1 MTIGGDKRKM
11 KTQIVAILAI
21 IAVIT
26 ALITVSAFS
35 NEEGYNVTPCDAID
49 ISIENSTVTDFLNA
63 TNMTTVQVYN
73 FKGYKGENTWM
84 VQWSS
89 SNRSLEVYVN
99 VATGCIAGIEKITVP
114 EALKAWIVANYGD
127 GTRVTSD
134 SAYKLNM
141 ALALNTLAPLP
152 AGYTKADITQDVY
165 KWARDNV
172 GWKPST
178 TTPPVTPTGPP
189 DAIKAWVVANYGDG
203 TRVTSDGWRKLSDA
217 EMANTLAPLPAG
229 YTKADITDEVYT
241 WAMDNPNYTVSG
253 TTPTPTPTVEVPE
266 TICGWINSI
275 GVTNLTED
283 HGFYVYS
290 LATNW
295 TVVADSIYDMLSPK
309 PSRLPAALATEDNGR
324 AVYYYAIGSNTIA
337 DEITGCNFWTT
348 PTRRLIDTVEIGVEI
363 VGPTPTPSV
372 TPTEP
377 PDAIKAWIVANYGR
391 GTQVSGLGWLKLS
404 GARNSGTLAPLPV
417 GYTSADITQE
427 VVTWA
432 KNNPNYTISGAAPT
446 PTPSVTPTPTPE
458 TKTWHTVTT
467 FQGRH
472 DRKTPVFNIKGDE
485 WRIILE
491 TVGHENDS
499 SIQVTVYKDFGS
511 WTTFVDVFY
520 GNNFPFSD
528 TRYEY
533 DGPGPYCLD
542 IIADDLEYW
551 SISVEDFY

>member
-21 IAVIT
+21 AAVIT
-26 ALITVSAFS
+26 SLITVSAVS
-35 NEEGYNVTPCDAID
+35 NDVGYNVTPCDAID
-49 ISIENSTVTDFLNA
+49 ISLENTTVTDFLNA

-89 SNRSLEVYVN
+89 SNRSLDVYVN
-99 VATGCIAGIEKITVP
+99 VATGHIAGIEKITVP

-127 GTRVTSD
+127 GTRVTSG
-134 SAYKLNM
+134 SANNLL
-141 ALALNTLAPLP
+141 LAMMLDELAPLP
-152 AGYTKADITQDVY
+152 SGYTKADITEDVY

-172 GWKPST
+172 GWTSST
-178 TTPPVTPTGPP
+178 TTPPPTYELSPTTPTYTPPTVTPATGVPE
-189 DAIKAWVVANYGDG
+189 AIKAWIVANYGDG

-217 EMANTLAPLPAG
+217 EMANALAPLPAG
-229 YTKADITDEVYT
+229 YTKADITDEVMV
-241 WAMDNPNYTVSG
+241 WAMDNPNW
-253 TTPTPTPTVEVPE
+253 EIQ

-275 GVTNLTED
+275 GVTNLTEE
-283 HGFYVYS
+283 HGLYVYD
-290 LATNW
+290 LAIGW
-295 TVVADSIYDMLSPK
+295 TTLADSIYATLSPK

-324 AVYYYAIGSNTIA
+324 AVYHYAIGRNTIA
-337 DEITGCNFWTT
+337 NEITGCDFWTT

-458 TKTWHTVTT
+458 TKTWHLVTT
-467 FQGRH
+467 FR
-472 DRKTPVFNIKGDE
+472 DRSDKETPTFSIKGDI
-485 WRIILE
+485 WCMVWQ
-491 TVGHENDS
+491 TVGHEDDS
-499 SIQVTVYKDFGS
+499 SISVIVYKDGLGFYT
-511 WTTFVDVFY
+511 WVDGFS
-520 GNNFPFSD
+520 GNGAD
-528 TRYEY
+528 TYCIY
-533 DGPGPYCLD
+533 KGPGSYYLD
-542 IIADDLEYW
+542 IDATALEYW
-551 SISVEDFY
+551 EIIVEDYY

>member
-1 MTIGGDKRKM
+1 M
-11 KTQIVAILAI
+11 KKQTLGILAI

-26 ALITVSAFS
+26 TLLTVSALS
-35 NEEGYNVTPCDAID
+35 NEVGYKLSPCDAID
-49 ISIENSTVTDFLNA
+49 ISLENTTVTDFLNA

-89 SNRSLEVYVN
+89 SNRLLDVYVN
-99 VATGCIAGIEKITVP
+99 VATGYIEGIEKITVP
-114 EALKAWIVANYGD
+114 EVLKAWIVANYGD

-134 SAYKLNM
+134 SADKLS
-141 ALALNTLAPLP
+141 LALLTSNLAPLP
-152 AGYTKADITQDVY
+152 AGYTEADITQDVY
-165 KWARDNV
+165 RWARDNV

-189 DAIKAWVVANYGDG
+189 DAIKAWIVANYGDG
-203 TRVTSDGWRKLSDA
+203 TRVTSEGWLKLYDA
-217 EMANTLAPLPAG
+217 NMMNNLAPLPAG
-229 YTKADITDEVYT
+229 YTKASITEEVVL
-241 WAMDNPNYTVSG
+241 WAKSNPNYTVSG
-253 TTPTPTPTVEVPE
+253 TTPTPTPTPTVEVPE

-283 HGFYVYS
+283 HGLYVYD
-290 LATNW
+290 LAVGW
-295 TVVADSIYDMLSPK
+295 TTVADSIYDTLSPK

-324 AVYYYAIGSNTIA
+324 AVYGYAIGWNTIA
-337 DEITGCNFWTT
+337 NEITGCNFWTT
-348 PTRRLIDTVEIGVEI
+348 PTPTKRLIDTVEIVVEI
-363 VGPTPTPSV
+363 VDPTPTPSV
-372 TPTEP
+372 APTEP
-377 PDAIKAWIVANYGR
+377 PDAIKAWVVANYGR

-472 DRKTPVFNIKGDE
+472 DKKTPIFNIKGDT
-485 WRIILE
+485 WRINWE
-491 TVGHENDS
+491 SVGHGNDS
-499 SIQVTVYKDFGS
+499 RISVTVYKDFGFLDY
-511 WTTFVDVFY
+511 TYVDVFY
-520 GNNFPFSD
+520 RNNFPFTD
-528 TRYEY
+528 THYEY
-533 DGPGPYCLD
+533 DGPGPYYLY
-542 IIADDLEYW
+542 ITADDLEYW
-551 SISVEDFY
+551 RIEIEDFY